1 MLGIVEALPAALL
14 FSLFLTSGAVHL
26 SVKIWST
33 VVMLVLTM
41 TTLVRIIL
49 LQSASVFLDSL
60 LMILTVILALI
71 IIWTFGFASTAYIIT
86 AGVVIVYTIVWTGLT
101 YEE

>member
-1 MLGIVEALPAALL
+1 MLGIVEALPTALL

-41 TTLVRIIL
+41 TTFVRIIL
-49 LQSASVFLDSL
+49 LQSASVLLDSL

-71 IIWTFGFASTAYIIT
+71 IIWTFGFASTAYTIT